1 MCTHVVECVLKF
13 GIISVIISAAFKW
26 ALKRLHFRK
35 SCWPC
40 HEPKI
45 HTNTHRCPVKLSI
58 IRHAHSHTITLIN
71 RHPRYVGL
79 NDLSWVGA
87 RLFVFVCVLFS
98 EMQKK
103 EVGAEALEVIIGIT
117 FTHLTFKLKSVS
129 LVTVRLCRKNFYTRS
144 YICSVLQATWENQK
158 TVPTAFQMLDLK

>member
-1 MCTHVVECVLKF
+1 MCTHVVECVSKF
-13 GIISVIISAAFKW
+13 VIISVIISAAFKW
-26 ALKRLHFRK
+26 ALKRLHVRK

-40 HEPKI
+40 YEPKI

-58 IRHAHSHTITLIN
+58 IRQAHSHTITQIK

-79 NDLSWVGA
+79 NDLGWVGA
-87 RLFVFVCVLFS
+87 RLLCWCALFS
-98 EMQKK
+98 EMQGK

-129 LVTVRLCRKNFYTRS
+129 LVTVRLCRKNFYTSS
-144 YICSVLQATWENQK
+144 YIYLVLQATWENQK
-158 TVPTAFQMLDLK
+158 NCSNCISNVK

>member
-13 GIISVIISAAFKW
+13 VIISVIISAAFKW
-26 ALKRLHFRK
+26 ALKRLHVRK

-40 HEPKI
+40 YEPKI

-58 IRHAHSHTITLIN
+58 IRHAHSHTITQIN

-79 NDLSWVGA
+79 NDLGWVGA
-87 RLFVFVCVLFS
+87 RLLCWCALFS
-98 EMQKK
+98 EMQGK

-129 LVTVRLCRKNFYTRS
+129 LVTVRLCRKNFYISS

-158 TVPTAFQMLDLK
+158 TAPTAFQMLDLK